1 MKSFVDLI
9 NPHRFSIKGNKLKKV
24 FDNAEDK
31 NKKKLKDIFKRL
43 KHNKDLQKK
52 ILQKMIDNYL
62 V

>member
-24 FDNAEDK
+24 FDNAEDN
-31 NKKKLKDIFKRL
+31 NKKKLKDVLKRL
-43 KHNKDLQKK
+43 RRNKD
-52 ILQKMIDNYL
+52 

>member
-24 FDNAEDK
+24 MDKAEDN
-31 NKKKLKDIFKRL
+31 NKKKVKDVLKRL
-43 KHNKDLQKK
+43 RHNR
-52 ILQKMIDNYL
+52 N